1 MGLRRGAMETGWAA
15 MDADVRGL
23 VERLG
28 MEPIPVEGGW
38 FRVTWRSE
46 EKLDDGRP
54 IGGAILALF
63 ADSPDGF
70 SALHRLSVTELWH
83 FHRGDPFELLLLGPD
98 GRSETV
104 VLGPAVEDGHLLQ
117 VTVPPAV
124 WMGGR
129 VADGGTYALIGT
141 TTAPAFTEDA
151 FEAGGRAE
159 LAAAYPDRAP
169 EIRRLTRLE
178 PETRP
183 R

>member
-1 MGLRRGAMETGWAA
+1 
-15 MDADVRGL
+15 MDAEAQALLD
-23 VERLG
+23 RLG

-46 EKLDDGRP
+46 EVRTDGRP

-63 ADSPDGF
+63 ADTAEGF

-83 FHRGDPFELLLLGPD
+83 FHRGDPFQLLLLGPD

-104 VLGPAVEDGHLLQ
+104 VLGPAVEDGHQLQ
-117 VTVPPAV
+117 LVVPAAV

-129 VADGGTYALIGT
+129 VADGGSYSLVGT

-151 FEAGGRAE
+151 FEAGSRAE
-159 LAAAYPDRAP
+159 LIAAYPDRAA
-169 EIRRLTRLE
+169 EICRLTRPV
-178 PETRP
+178 PEAGR